1 MLVRKWSK
9 LRRPHSEQPDLSI
22 RNLSKK
28 TPSTFGMTTL
38 PSLQPQKGQ
47 PQLFSHFLQRVSG
60 GFHQVFPCAL
70 PPPLERA
77 HAFPYLRI
85 ARLALFR
92 WQTSRDGLLEDLP
105 EAIYVTRV
113 DLDFPPV
120 LQGFSYNVH
129 IYCYWHKFMCE
140 TAVIQNRTLTETS
153 CSVASSCCVA
163 SSCWVACSCGVA
175 SSCRIAL
182 RTLTPAVAA

>member
-1 MLVRKWSK
+1 M
-9 LRRPHSEQPDLSI
+9 SI

-28 TPSTFGMTTL
+28 APSTFGMTTL
-38 PSLQPQKGQ
+38 PSLQPRKGQ
-47 PQLFSHFLQRVSG
+47 PQLFLTFSSTRQRWLPSG
-60 GFHQVFPCAL
+60 FPCAL

-113 DLDFPPV
+113 DLDFPLFFRV
-120 LQGFSYNVH
+120 FLTMYTS
-129 IYCYWHKFMCE
+129 
-140 TAVIQNRTLTETS
+140 TAIDI
-153 CSVASSCCVA
+153 SSCVK
-163 SSCWVACSCGVA
+163 
-175 SSCRIAL
+175 
-182 RTLTPAVAA
+182 PQ

>member
-1 MLVRKWSK
+1 MRKP
-9 LRRPHSEQPDLSI
+9 LRTRLLPRCTLASHLWHIQTSMPSALNMGSARTSAKTSRRKRYRREKMI
-22 RNLSKK
+22 KIT
-28 TPSTFGMTTL
+28 TPSQRGARYEHSKPIKKKSVYFWNDNPSITPASKRATATFLTFFSTLQRWL
-38 PSLQPQKGQ
+38 PSG
-47 PQLFSHFLQRVSG
+47 
-60 GFHQVFPCAL
+60 FPCAL

-92 WQTSRDGLLEDLP
+92 WQISRDGLLEDLP

-129 IYCYWHKFMCE
+129 IYCY
-140 TAVIQNRTLTETS
+140 
-153 CSVASSCCVA
+153 
-163 SSCWVACSCGVA
+163 
-175 SSCRIAL
+175 
-182 RTLTPAVAA
+182 

>member
-1 MLVRKWSK
+1 
-9 LRRPHSEQPDLSI
+9 
-22 RNLSKK
+22 
-28 TPSTFGMTTL
+28 MTTL

-47 PQLFSHFLQRVSG
+47 PQLFLTFSSTRQRWLPSG
-60 GFHQVFPCAL
+60 FPCAL
-70 PPPLERA
+70 LPPLERA

-129 IYCYWHKFMCE
+129 IYCY
-140 TAVIQNRTLTETS
+140 
-153 CSVASSCCVA
+153 
-163 SSCWVACSCGVA
+163 
-175 SSCRIAL
+175 
-182 RTLTPAVAA
+182 